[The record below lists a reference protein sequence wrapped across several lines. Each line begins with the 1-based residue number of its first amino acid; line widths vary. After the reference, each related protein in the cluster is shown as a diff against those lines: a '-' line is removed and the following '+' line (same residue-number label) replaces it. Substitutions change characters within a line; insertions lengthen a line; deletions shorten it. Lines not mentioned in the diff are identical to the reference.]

1 MTCLKYFNSLIWI
14 SFVYLIDIIMKNIV
28 LRNVLWGVI
37 VVSLLSFD
45 TPTAWFKAGSRPNSY
60 EMEIVK
66 GVGLDGKNVATI
78 KSIEKK

>member
-1 MTCLKYFNSLIWI
+1 
-14 SFVYLIDIIMKNIV
+14 MKNIV

-66 GVGLDGKNVATI
+66 GVGLDGKM
-78 KSIEKK
+78 